1 MFLLKLVFWHGSEF
15 KEEQTRV
22 IWYKEEQRLFASLV
36 LLCTKKAESR
46 SQWFVNCPY
55 GCSGFIKVAVVNWV
69 IPQ

>member
-1 MFLLKLVFWHGSEF
+1 M
-15 KEEQTRV
+15 

-55 GCSGFIKVAVVNWV
+55 ALGAVGSLRLQWLIGLFLSDPQTFFVKKVYVF
-69 IPQ
+69 